1 MSRLSLYGRVAE
13 RASSV
18 VIAEYSTSFGLATK
32 LLAEPVRTHVEN
44 IYAYVRIAD
53 EIVDGA
59 GAESGL
65 PADRLGEALDA
76 FEAQTTQALA
86 DGFSTNPVIHA
97 FVLTANTVGFGN
109 ELITPFI
116 SSMRADLTETV
127 HTPESF
133 SEYVYGSA
141 EVIGLMCLHA
151 FLLGET
157 RTETERETM
166 VRGARA
172 LGAAFQKINFL
183 RDLSDDYESLGRSY
197 FPGVAIDEFSEADKT
212 RLLDDIDRD
221 LDFSAAT
228 LPLLP
233 KSSRRAVALAQSLF
247 TELTERI
254 RKTPASQ
261 LLRAR
266 VSVPAATKAKLALEA
281 YLGKVPKR

>member
-133 SEYVYGSA
+133 TAYVYGSA

-157 RTETERETM
+157 RTDTERETM

-212 RLLDDIDRD
+212 RLLDDIDND
-221 LDFSAAT
+221 LDLSAAT

-266 VSVPAATKAKLALEA
+266 VSVPTATKAKLALEA